1 MRRLMALLGLA
12 LAAYAILPAAAQAQ
26 VVIVGRPAY
35 YQQPVIVSQ
44 SYYPPVVT
52 YSAPPVVYS
61 SPQVVYSA
69 PQVVYSA
76 PQVVYSAPQ
85 VVYSAPQVSYYA
97 APQSV
102 VTYSAP
108 VTYAAPA
115 AGVYTTRTYYGYGIL
130 RPRGYYSQTYYQ
142 P

>member
-12 LAAYAILPAAAQAQ
+12 LAAYAMLPGAAQAQ

-35 YQQPVIVSQ
+35 YPPPVIVSQ

-52 YSAPPVVYS
+52 YSAPPVVTYSAPPVVYSAPPVVTYS

-69 PQVVYSA
+69 P
-76 PQVVYSAPQ
+76 P
-85 VVYSAPQVSYYA
+85 
-97 APQSV
+97 SV
-102 VTYSAP
+102 

-115 AGVYTTRTYYGYGIL
+115 PGVYTTRTYYGYGIL
-130 RPRGYYSQTYYQ
+130 RPRGTYTQTYYQ